1 MKQQVFLGM
10 AASSVPV
17 RKEVPELME
26 DLTAAGVRFVYFSPR
41 NMRRSKPIAEKIGIT
56 LDWNC
61 AISLRALGST
71 EPEET
76 SDEAM
81 VDLEL
86 DSQDEVPGGR
96 EAIHM
101 DGGEEGDV
109 ELGLVKQIKEE
120 KHCRNIESDEEF
132 VEGSE
137 EEPLRDPHRYISQYA
152 DWDVHARMP
161 HGIQDIK
168 KHLKEVDNVPLL
180 VSLYTDSTPSTT
192 RQMLD
197 VFKSYGEVVL
207 AVGSSYRAQ
216 NYASFRAAD
225 ISVAIAQL
233 PGDKGHLRTYADGSM
248 QNFPETATTALTKSD
263 LCLVFRMV
271 GLGACPLLQMPL
283 TEAGSRQGTPCEK
296 KTYGDASMPTP
307 TSTAASPNGTAS
319 FAPPH
324 PETTNE
330 QINFPL
336 ELLPAPV
343 NAGPQLRMTALL
355 EAVRMGRVLLLNS
368 LQALAFTALF
378 LSSLSMWP
386 LISLAVPV
394 SVPRLYP
401 RLLLPYFCLF
411 ICLFSF

>member
-1 MKQQVFLGM
+1 M
-10 AASSVPV
+10 STSP
-17 RKEVPELME
+17 PETCVE
-26 DLTAAGVRFVYFSPR
+26 ANS
-41 NMRRSKPIAEKIGIT
+41 IAEKIGII

-120 KHCRNIESDEEF
+120 KHCRNSESDEEF

-137 EEPLRDPHRYISQYA
+137 EELLRDPHRYISQYA

-180 VSLYTDSTPSTT
+180 VSLTQTALLRPPDKCWMFSRVTV
-192 RQMLD
+192 RLC
-197 VFKSYGEVVL
+197 L
-207 AVGSSYRAQ
+207 LVGSSPIVRRITPR
-216 NYASFRAAD
+216 SAAD

-233 PGDKGHLRTYADGSM
+233 PGDKGHLRTYAG
-248 QNFPETATTALTKSD
+248 QRCKIF
-263 LCLVFRMV
+263 
-271 GLGACPLLQMPL
+271 
-283 TEAGSRQGTPCEK
+283 
-296 KTYGDASMPTP
+296 
-307 TSTAASPNGTAS
+307 
-319 FAPPH
+319 
-324 PETTNE
+324 
-330 QINFPL
+330 
-336 ELLPAPV
+336 
-343 NAGPQLRMTALL
+343 
-355 EAVRMGRVLLLNS
+355 
-368 LQALAFTALF
+368 
-378 LSSLSMWP
+378 
-386 LISLAVPV
+386 
-394 SVPRLYP
+394 PRL
-401 RLLLPYFCLF
+401 RLQHQLNLT
-411 ICLFSF
+411 